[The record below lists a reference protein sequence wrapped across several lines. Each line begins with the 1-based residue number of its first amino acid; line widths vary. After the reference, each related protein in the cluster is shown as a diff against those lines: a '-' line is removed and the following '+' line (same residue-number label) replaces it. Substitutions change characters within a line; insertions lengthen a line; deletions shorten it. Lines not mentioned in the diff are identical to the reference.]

1 MRTILTRFR
10 SLALAG
16 ALVLTLGPLVATP
29 LTQGL
34 SNANPY
40 AYWVPPGNCFVSTTG
55 TLVTTASV
63 PQYGLASAGA
73 SNTPVIRSR
82 ATAAGAH
89 TDTIR
94 CNITPPSAV
103 ITSGSGLV
111 ITDAVFAYGTVN
123 NIGTQTET
131 LASGLFNSTQVFSY
145 IAYPTAGASETPSTV
160 TPVRADSGTFAIAPA
175 AASFNST
182 TATAG
187 AFYTVKFTP
196 ASQTLVWKT
205 DQRQLILSVSFVAL
219 AGLDTTI
226 DSPGVLV
233 HYRGQS

>member
-1 MRTILTRFR
+1 MRTILTRLRF
-10 SLALAG
+10 LALAA
-16 ALVLTLGPLVATP
+16 ALVLTLGPVIATS
-29 LTQGL
+29 LLAQGL
-34 SNANPY
+34 SNTNPHS
-40 AYWVPPGNCFVSTTG
+40 YWVSPGACFVSTSG
-55 TLVTTASV
+55 TLVTSSNV

-82 ATAAGAH
+82 ATATGAH

-94 CNITPPSAV
+94 CNITPPGTIV
-103 ITSGSGLV
+103 TSGNGLL

-123 NIGTQTET
+123 NIGTQAET

-160 TPVRADSGTFAIAPA
+160 TPVRADSGTFAITPA
-175 AASFNST
+175 AASFNVT

-187 AFYTVKFTP
+187 SFYTVKFTP
-196 ASQTLVWKT
+196 SAGTLAWKT
-205 DQRQLILSVSFVAL
+205 DSRQLILSVSFVAL
-219 AGLDTTI
+219 NGLDTTI

-233 HYRGQS
+233 HYRGQ